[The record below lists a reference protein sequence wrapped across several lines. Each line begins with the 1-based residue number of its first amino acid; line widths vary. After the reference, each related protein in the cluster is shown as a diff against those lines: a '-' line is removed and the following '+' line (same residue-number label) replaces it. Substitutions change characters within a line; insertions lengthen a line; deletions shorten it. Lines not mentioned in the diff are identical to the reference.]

1 MASLAVHPFDPTED
15 RSHQSDRELLLLSRE
30 QPEAFGVLME
40 RYEQPL
46 RRYLMRLTGWGNE
59 EVGDILQEA
68 FIKMYR
74 HLNDYDEELKFSTW
88 AYRITHNQAIDT
100 LRSVEA
106 RPFLSQVS
114 LDVVEQFIPD
124 THDTEAAFLRRD
136 DLQIVRQ
143 AILALPLLYREVLIL
158 RFLEEKTYEE
168 IGDIVKKPKGT
179 IATLIRRG
187 RVLLLRQLNK
197 QSS

>member
-1 MASLAVHPFDPTED
+1 MAKVEAHYDPTQD
-15 RSHQSDRELLLLSRE
+15 RSRESDQALLVLARQ
-30 QPEAFGVLME
+30 QPEVFGVLME

-46 RRYLMRLTGWGNE
+46 RRYLRRLTGWGDE
-59 EVGDILQEA
+59 EVSDMLQEA

-100 LRSVEA
+100 LRSVET

-114 LDVVEQFIPD
+114 LDDVEQFVPAEK
-124 THDTEAAFLRRD
+124 DTEADFLRWD
-136 DLQIVRQ
+136 DLRRVRQ
-143 AILALPLLYREVLIL
+143 VILELPLLYREVLIL

-168 IGDIVKKPKGT
+168 IVDIVKKPKGT

-187 RVLLLRQLNK
+187 RVLLLQELDK
-197 QSS
+197 LP

>member
-1 MASLAVHPFDPTED
+1 MAEETEAHFNPTQD
-15 RSHQSDRELLLLSRE
+15 RSLESDQALLVLARQ
-30 QPEAFGVLME
+30 QPEVFGVLME

-46 RRYLMRLTGWGNE
+46 RRYLRRLTGWGDE
-59 EVGDILQEA
+59 EVSDILQEA

-100 LRSVEA
+100 LRSVET

-114 LDVVEQFIPD
+114 LHDVEQFVPAEK
-124 THDTEAAFLRRD
+124 DTEADFLRQD
-136 DLQIVRQ
+136 DLERVRA
-143 AILALPLLYREVLIL
+143 AILGLPLLYRDVLIL

-168 IGDIVKKPKGT
+168 IVDIVKKPKGT

-187 RVLLLRQLNK
+187 RVLLLEQLDK
-197 QSS
+197 